1 MNIRIDNNPN
11 ANFFKLFLSF
21 CVMLDEIYYFL
32 CYVISIF
39 RIDIIKGMVGIRP
52 YKIMMVDFLILKPFN
67 QMFRLSDIY
76 HIILFSV
83 KY

>member
-1 MNIRIDNNPN
+1 MFYEGILLICVFIRLIVIINIRIDNNLN

-39 RIDIIKGMVGIRP
+39 RIDIIKGMVGI
-52 YKIMMVDFLILKPFN
+52 M
-67 QMFRLSDIY
+67 
-76 HIILFSV
+76 
-83 KY
+83 

>member
-1 MNIRIDNNPN
+1 
-11 ANFFKLFLSF
+11 
-21 CVMLDEIYYFL
+21 MLDEIYYFL

-39 RIDIIKGMVGIRP
+39 RIDIIKGMVGIRQ
-52 YKIMMVDFLILKPFN
+52 YKIMMVDFMIFKLFN